1 MELKDY
7 QARVLADLAN
17 YLDVLDGTP
26 KLAQAFKDYWAGKG
40 VRVGSEGG
48 RSAMAPYK
56 NTVPGVPH
64 ICAKVPTAGG
74 KTFIAVNALATVFS
88 ALATRAPRRAKMVV
102 WLVPS
107 LTILDQT
114 VQALSS
120 PQHPY
125 RQRLDQLFRH
135 RVVVYEKRDLL
146 MGAGFSYDTAQAQL
160 SIVVMSFDSLRA
172 KNKEDRK
179 IFQENGNLASFLQP
193 DPGDPA
199 DWRLPEHDASAL
211 INVIRRLR
219 PVVVV
224 DESHN
229 AESAL
234 SVEMMMNLNPDFILD
249 LTATPRNNSN
259 IFSFVDALALKKQH
273 MVKLPV
279 IVANRSSKNEVIESA
294 LILRR
299 QLEDLATAE
308 QAAGG
313 RYIRP
318 IVLFQAQPR
327 TDDDNTTF
335 EKIRQQLVDWQVPE
349 DQIKIKTADIN
360 ELKGVDLM
368 SPACP
373 VRYIITV
380 NALKEGWD
388 CPFAYILASL
398 ADKTSAVDVEQI
410 LGRVLRMPHVQQHCH
425 DLLNLS
431 YVFTASNKF
440 MDTLQSVVRGLN
452 RAGFSDKDFRAID
465 ADLPDA
471 AAGSAATTAAL
482 AGAAGHPQL
491 PLAGLLDRPA
501 DRAEAAAAGE
511 ADLSSIAPDWQTAAT
526 AAFPARA
533 EAGGSEADT
542 APPDAASAGAAFVAS
557 IKARAMAENQAFEE
571 KALASNDDVSPE
583 LEDKMNRHQ
592 VKDIFRDEALTVR
605 LPQFFIR
612 VPNGGFF
619 ADEQPFQLFEREE
632 LLKEFRLSQA
642 DATIS
647 FEDVETEVYRVDLEQ
662 LGEENYA
669 PRAFKLAAR
678 ERAQFTSYLL
688 ALSRDSQV
696 MNLVSRLTELVGNI
710 YPITDPEIK
719 AYIRRVV
726 TGMSAEQIRDC
737 IERDVAYV
745 RKIKQKIT
753 TLSNGHAQ
761 KTFTDLLDVDRIA
774 VQPSFA
780 LPASITPSANASAVP
795 KSLYVIEAA
804 MGDFERR
811 LINDVANL
819 DSVQWWHRNGSR
831 GKGFRI
837 NGFLNHYPDFIVK
850 TKAGRII
857 ALETKGDDRDN
868 TDSELKLKL
877 GKLWQAK
884 AGRDYRY
891 MMVFENNPVDGAER
905 LADALAKIRQL

>member
-7 QARVLADLAN
+7 QARVLSDLAA

-26 KLAQAFKDYWAGKG
+26 NLALAYKEYWASKG
-40 VRVGSEGG
+40 VRVGNDGG
-48 RSAMAPYK
+48 HAGMEPYK

-74 KTFIAVNALATVFS
+74 KTFIAVNALETVFT
-88 ALATRAPRRAKMVV
+88 ALAKRAPRRPKMVV

-114 VQALSS
+114 VKALSS
-120 PQHPY
+120 PEHPY
-125 RQRLDQLFRH
+125 RKRLDQLFRH
-135 RVVVYEKRDLL
+135 RVAIYEKRDLL
-146 MGAGFSYDTAQAQL
+146 MGAGFSYDTAQEQL

-193 DPGDPA
+193 DQGDST
-199 DWRLPEHDASAL
+199 DWLLPEHDPSAL
-211 INVIRRLR
+211 INVIRLLR

-229 AESAL
+229 AESKL
-234 SVEMMMNLNPDFILD
+234 SVEMMKDLSPDFILD

-259 IFSFVDALALKKQH
+259 IISFVDALALKKQH

-279 IVANRSSKNEVIESA
+279 IVANRSSKGEVIESA

-299 QLEDLATAE
+299 QLEDLAKQE
-308 QAAGG
+308 EAAGG
-313 RYIRP
+313 KHIRP

-327 TDDDNTTF
+327 TDNDNTTF
-335 EKIRQQLVDWQVPE
+335 EKIREKLVELKIPAE
-349 DQIKIKTADIN
+349 QIKIKTADIN

-368 SPACP
+368 SRDCP
-373 VRYIITV
+373 VRFIITV

-410 LGRVLRMPHVQQHCH
+410 LGRVLRMPHVQQHGH

-431 YVFTASNKF
+431 YVFTASNRF
-440 MDTLQSVVRGLN
+440 MDTLQSVVKGLN
-452 RAGFSDKDFRAID
+452 RAGFSDRDYRAID
-465 ADLPDA
+465 AQAAGAHKGTGGEQLPLGGLFNEA
-471 AAGSAATTAAL
+471 AAGTSVE
-482 AGAAGHPQL
+482 PRDE
-491 PLAGLLDRPA
+491 LDVSGVSP
-501 DRAEAAAAGE
+501 EWE
-511 ADLSSIAPDWQTAAT
+511 TAAT
-526 AAFPARA
+526 AAS
-533 EAGGSEADT
+533 AGQTLQAGTDGNEPGSASV
-542 APPDAASAGAAFVAS
+542 DAGSAGAAFVAD
-557 IKARAMAENQAFEE
+557 IKARALTENRAFEE
-571 KALASNDDVSPE
+571 KAQSSNDDVSPE
-583 LEDKMNRHQ
+583 LEDKMNRHK
-592 VKDIFRDEALTVR
+592 VKDIFRDEAMAVR
-605 LPQFFIR
+605 LPQFFIQ
-612 VPNGGFF
+612 VQNGGFF
-619 ADEQPFQLFEREE
+619 EEEQPYQVFEREE

-662 LGEENYA
+662 LGDENYA

-678 ERAQFTSYLL
+678 ERAKFTDYLMG
-688 ALSRDSQV
+688 LSREGQV
-696 MNLVSRLTELVGNI
+696 MNLVSRLAELVGNM
-710 YPITDPEIK
+710 YPITDPEVK
-719 AYIRRVV
+719 EYIRRVV
-726 TGMSAEQIRDC
+726 TGMNADQIRDC

-745 RKIKQKIT
+745 RKIKQKIS
-753 TLSNGHAQ
+753 TLANAHAL
-761 KTFTDLLDVDRIA
+761 KTFADMLDVDRIA

-780 LPASITPSANASAVP
+780 LPESITPSINASAVP
-795 KSLYVIEAA
+795 KSLYVTEAS

-877 GKLWQAK
+877 GKLWESK

-891 MMVFENNPVDGAER
+891 MMVFDNNPIDGAER

>member
-7 QARVLADLAN
+7 QARVLGDLAA

-26 KLAQAFKDYWAGKG
+26 NLALAFKRYWMNKG
-40 VRVGSEGG
+40 VRVGGEATQLSG
-48 RSAMAPYK
+48 MDPYK

-64 ICAKVPTAGG
+64 ICVKVPTAGG
-74 KTFIAVNALATVFS
+74 KTFIAVNALDTVFKAFS
-88 ALATRAPRRAKMVV
+88 KRAPRRPKMVV

-114 VQALSS
+114 VRALSN
-120 PQHPY
+120 PEHPY
-125 RQRLDQLFRH
+125 RKRLDQLFRH
-135 RVVVYEKRDLL
+135 RVSVYEKRDLL
-146 MGAGFSYDTAQAQL
+146 MGAGFSYDTAQEQL

-172 KNKEDRK
+172 RNKEDRK
-179 IFQENGNLASFLQP
+179 IYQENGNLASFLQP
-193 DPGDPA
+193 DYGDPGD
-199 DWRLPEHDASAL
+199 WLLPEHDASAL

-229 AESAL
+229 AESQL
-234 SVEMMMNLNPDFILD
+234 SVEMLKNLNPDFILD

-259 IFSFVDALALKKQH
+259 IISFIDALALKKQH

-279 IVANRSSKNEVIESA
+279 IVANRSGKGEVIESA

-299 QLEDLATAE
+299 QLEDLAKQE
-308 QAAGG
+308 EAAGG
-313 RYIRP
+313 KYIRP

-335 EKIRQQLVDWQVPE
+335 EKIREKLVELKIPAE
-349 DQIKIKTADIN
+349 QIRIKTADIN

-368 SPACP
+368 RRDCP
-373 VRYIITV
+373 VRFIITV

-410 LGRVLRMPHVQQHCH
+410 LGRVLRMPHVQQHGH

-431 YVFTASNKF
+431 YVFTASNRF
-440 MDTLQSVVRGLN
+440 MDTLQSVVQGLN
-452 RAGFSDKDFRAID
+452 RAGFSDKDYRAID
-465 ADLPDA
+465 AQTPNA
-471 AAGSAATTAAL
+471 EAQAGQS
-482 AGAAGHPQL
+482 GAAQL
-491 PLAGLLDRPA
+491 PLAGLFSQPGGGEDVEISDALDVSGISH
-501 DRAEAAAAGE
+501 DWEAAA
-511 ADLSSIAPDWQTAAT
+511 SAAT
-526 AAFPARA
+526 ADFAG
-533 EAGGSEADT
+533 AGGILTATSHPADV
-542 APPDAASAGAAFVAS
+542 GAAFVAD
-557 IKARAMAENQAFEE
+557 IKARALAENQAFEE
-571 KALASNDDVSPE
+571 KAKASDDNVSAE
-583 LEDKMNRHQ
+583 LEDKMNRHK
-592 VKDIFRDEALTVR
+592 VKDIFRDEALAVR
-605 LPQFFIR
+605 LPQFFIK
-612 VPNGGFF
+612 VQNGGFF
-619 ADEQPFQLFEREE
+619 EEDQPFQLFEREE
-632 LLKEFRLSQA
+632 LLKAFRLSQA

-662 LGEENYA
+662 LGDENYA
-669 PRAFKLAAR
+669 PRAFKLAVR
-678 ERAQFTSYLL
+678 ERVQFTNYLL
-688 ALSRDSQV
+688 SLSRESQV
-696 MNLVSRLTELVGNI
+696 MNLVSRLVELVGNL
-710 YPITDPEIK
+710 YPITDPEVK
-719 AYIRRVV
+719 DYIGRVV
-726 TGMSAEQIRDC
+726 NGMNAEQIRDC

-745 RKIKQKIT
+745 RKIKQKIA
-753 TLSNGHAQ
+753 TLANAHAM
-761 KTFTDLLDVDRIA
+761 KAFTDLLDVDRIV
-774 VQPSFA
+774 VQPNFA
-780 LPASITPSANASAVP
+780 LPESITPSANASAVP
-795 KSLYVIEAA
+795 KSLYVTEAA

-811 LINDVANL
+811 VINDIANL
-819 DSVQWWHRNGSR
+819 ESVQWWHRNGSR

-877 GKLWQAK
+877 GKLWEAK
-884 AGRDYRY
+884 VGRDFRY
-891 MMVFENNPVDGAER
+891 MMAFDNNPIDGAER

>member
-7 QARVLADLAN
+7 QARVLADLAG

-26 KLAQAFKDYWAGKG
+26 DLAQAFRDYWSGKG
-40 VRVGSEGG
+40 VRVGGDDG
-48 RSAMAPYK
+48 MAPYK

-74 KTFIAVNALATVFS
+74 KTYIAVNALDTVFG
-88 ALATRAPRRAKMVV
+88 ALARRAPRRPKMVV

-114 VQALSS
+114 VKALSS
-120 PQHPY
+120 PEHPY
-125 RQRLDQLFRH
+125 RKRLDQLFRH
-135 RVVVYEKRDLL
+135 RVAVYEKRDLL
-146 MGAGFSYDTAQAQL
+146 MGAGFSYDTAQEQL

-172 KNKEDRK
+172 RNKEDRK
-179 IFQENGNLASFLQP
+179 IYQENGNLASFLQP
-193 DPGDPA
+193 DAGDSG
-199 DWRLPEHDASAL
+199 DWLLPEHDASAL

-229 AESAL
+229 AESQL
-234 SVEMMMNLNPDFILD
+234 SVEMLKNLNPDFILD

-259 IFSFVDALALKKQH
+259 IISYVDALALKKQH

-279 IVANRSSKNEVIESA
+279 IVTNRTSKGEVIESA

-299 QLEDLATAE
+299 QLEDLAKQE
-308 QAAGG
+308 EAAGG
-313 RYIRP
+313 KHIRP

-335 EKIRQQLVDWQVPE
+335 EKIREKLIELKIPAE
-349 DQIKIKTADIN
+349 QIRIKTADIN
-360 ELKGVDLM
+360 ELKDVDLM
-368 SPACP
+368 SRDCP
-373 VRYIITV
+373 VRFIITV

-410 LGRVLRMPHVQQHCH
+410 LGRVLRMPHVQQHGH

-431 YVFTASNKF
+431 YVFTASSRF
-440 MDTLQSVVRGLN
+440 MDTLQSVVKGLN
-452 RAGFSDKDFRAID
+452 RAGFSDKDYRAVD
-465 ADLPDA
+465 AQAADA
-471 AAGSAATTAAL
+471 AAQTGT
-482 AGAAGHPQL
+482 AGAGQL
-491 PLAGLLDRPA
+491 PLGGLFEQAADDAAAEPAGELDVSNVSP
-501 DRAEAAAAGE
+501 DWEAAARVGTGVSESGVAT
-511 ADLSSIAPDWQTAAT
+511 PDI
-526 AAFPARA
+526 
-533 EAGGSEADT
+533 
-542 APPDAASAGAAFVAS
+542 ASASTAFVAD
-557 IKARAMAENQAFEE
+557 IKARAVAENQAFEE
-571 KALASNDDVSPE
+571 KAQASNDDVSPE
-583 LEDKMNRHQ
+583 LEDKMNRHRI
-592 VKDIFRDEALTVR
+592 KDIFRDEALAVR
-605 LPQFFIR
+605 LPQFFIQ
-612 VPNGGFF
+612 VENSGFF
-619 ADEQPFQLFEREE
+619 TEEQPFQLFEREE
-632 LLKEFRLSQA
+632 LLKEFRLSQG

-647 FEDVETEVYRVDLEQ
+647 FEDVETEIYRVDLEK
-662 LGEENYA
+662 LGEEDYA

-678 ERAQFTSYLL
+678 ERMKFTDYLL
-688 ALSRDSQV
+688 ALPRDSQV
-696 MNLVSRLTELVGNI
+696 MNLVSRLAELVGNM
-710 YPITDPEIK
+710 YPITDPEVK
-719 AYIRRVV
+719 EYIHRVV
-726 TGMSAEQIRDC
+726 NGMNAEQIRDC

-745 RKIKQKIT
+745 RKIKQKIA
-753 TLSNGHAQ
+753 TLANAHAQ
-761 KTFTDLLDVDRIA
+761 KTFTDMLDVDRIA
-774 VQPSFA
+774 MQPSFA
-780 LPASITPSANASAVP
+780 LPESIMPSANASAVP
-795 KSLYVIEAA
+795 KSLYVTEAA
-804 MGDFERR
+804 MGEFERR

-877 GKLWQAK
+877 GKLWESK

-891 MMVFENNPVDGAER
+891 MMVFENNPIDGAER

>member
-7 QARVLADLAN
+7 QARVLSDLAA
-17 YLDVLDGTP
+17 YMDVLDGTP
-26 KLAQAFKDYWAGKG
+26 NLALAFEQYWASKG
-40 VRVGSEGG
+40 VRVGARGG
-48 RSAMAPYK
+48 HAGMEPYK

-74 KTFIAVNALATVFS
+74 KTFIAVNALDTVFT
-88 ALATRAPRRAKMVV
+88 ALTKRAPRRPKLVV

-114 VQALSS
+114 VQALGS
-120 PQHPY
+120 PEHPY
-125 RQRLDQLFRH
+125 RKRLNQWFRH
-135 RVVVYEKRDLL
+135 RVAVYEKRDLL
-146 MGAGFSYDTAQAQL
+146 MGAGFSYDTAQEQL

-172 KNKEDRK
+172 RNKEDRK

-193 DPGDPA
+193 DQGDRA
-199 DWRLPEHDASAL
+199 DWLLPEHDASAL

-229 AESAL
+229 AESQL
-234 SVEMMMNLNPDFILD
+234 SVEMMKNLNPDFILD

-259 IFSFVDALALKKQH
+259 IISFVDALALKKQH

-279 IVANRSSKNEVIESA
+279 IVANRASRGEVIESA

-299 QLEDLATAE
+299 QLEDLALQEEAK
-308 QAAGG
+308 GG
-313 RYIRP
+313 KHIRP

-327 TDDDNTTF
+327 TGDDNTTF
-335 EKIRQQLVDWQVPE
+335 EKIREELVASNIPAE
-349 DQIKIKTADIN
+349 QIKIKTADVD
-360 ELKGVDLM
+360 ELKGVDLV
-368 SPACP
+368 SRDCP

-410 LGRVLRMPHVQQHCH
+410 LGRVLRMPHVQQHGH

-431 YVFTASNKF
+431 YVFTASSRF
-440 MDTLQSVVRGLN
+440 MDTLHSVVRGLN
-452 RAGFSDKDFRAID
+452 RAGFTDKDYRAID
-465 ADLPDA
+465 AQAVVP
-471 AAGSAATTAAL
+471 
-482 AGAAGHPQL
+482 
-491 PLAGLLDRPA
+491 
-501 DRAEAAAAGE
+501 
-511 ADLSSIAPDWQTAAT
+511 
-526 AAFPARA
+526 
-533 EAGGSEADT
+533 
-542 APPDAASAGAAFVAS
+542 AASAGAAATGQLPLEGLVDGAAAVAESTPAEDLDVSGVSPDWEAAATAETGAQGDARRATVPDAAAASTAFVDE
-557 IKARAMAENQAFEE
+557 IKARALTENREFEDKAQALSSLVDHV
-571 KALASNDDVSPE
+571 APE
-583 LEDKMNRHQ
+583 LEDKMNRHKI
-592 VKDIFRDEALTVR
+592 KDIFRDEALAVR
-605 LPQFFIR
+605 MPQFFIQ

-619 ADEQPFQLFEREE
+619 EEGQPFQLFEREE

-642 DATIS
+642 DASIS
-647 FEDVETEVYRVDLEQ
+647 FEDVATEVYRVDLEQ
-662 LGEENYA
+662 LGDENYT
-669 PRAFKLAAR
+669 PRAFKLAVR
-678 ERAQFTSYLL
+678 ERTRFTDYLM
-688 ALSRDSQV
+688 ALPRDSQV
-696 MNLVSRLTELVGNI
+696 MNLVARLAQLVGNL
-710 YPITDPEIK
+710 YPITDREVK
-719 AYIRRVV
+719 EYIRRVV
-726 TGMSAEQIRDC
+726 TGMNADQIRDC

-745 RKIKQKIT
+745 RKIRQKIT
-753 TLSNGHAQ
+753 TLANKHAE
-761 KTFTDLLDVDRIA
+761 KAFTDMLDVDRIA
-774 VQPSFA
+774 IQPSFA
-780 LPASITPSANASAVP
+780 LQESITPSANASAVP
-795 KSLYVIEAA
+795 KSLYVTEAA

-868 TDSELKLKL
+868 TDSGLKLKL
-877 GKLWQAK
+877 GKLWEAK
-884 AGRDYRY
+884 AGRLAGTEFRY
-891 MMVFENNPVDGAER
+891 MMVFDNNPIDGAER

>member
-7 QARVLADLAN
+7 QARVLNDLAA
-17 YLDVLDGTP
+17 YLDVLDGTHN
-26 KLAQAFKDYWAGKG
+26 LALAYKEYWASKG

-48 RSAMAPYK
+48 HVGMAPYK

-74 KTFIAVNALATVFS
+74 KTFIAVNALETVFT
-88 ALATRAPRRAKMVV
+88 AMAKRAPRRPKMVV

-114 VQALSS
+114 VKALSS
-120 PQHPY
+120 PEHPY
-125 RQRLDQLFRH
+125 RKRLDQLFRH
-135 RVVVYEKRDLL
+135 RVAVYEKRDLL
-146 MGAGFSYDTAQAQL
+146 MGAGFCYDTAQEQL

-172 KNKEDRK
+172 RNKEDRK

-193 DPGDPA
+193 DQGDST
-199 DWRLPEHDASAL
+199 DWLLPEHDPSAL

-229 AESAL
+229 AESKL
-234 SVEMMMNLNPDFILD
+234 SVEMMKDLNPDFILD

-259 IFSFVDALALKKQH
+259 IISFVDALALKKQH

-279 IVANRSSKNEVIESA
+279 IVANRSSKGEVIESA

-299 QLEDLATAE
+299 QLEDLAKQE
-308 QAAGG
+308 EAAGG
-313 RYIRP
+313 KYIRP

-335 EKIRQQLVDWQVPE
+335 EKIREKLVELKIPAE
-349 DQIKIKTADIN
+349 QIKIKTADIN
-360 ELKGVDLM
+360 ELRGLDLM
-368 SPACP
+368 SRDCP
-373 VRYIITV
+373 VRFIITV

-410 LGRVLRMPHVQQHCH
+410 LGRVLRMPHVQQHGH

-431 YVFTASNKF
+431 YVFTASNRF
-440 MDTLQSVVRGLN
+440 MDTLQSVVKGLN
-452 RAGFSDKDFRAID
+452 RAGFSDRDYRAVD
-465 ADLPDA
+465 VQA
-471 AAGSAATTAAL
+471 AVAQEGS
-482 AGAAGHPQL
+482 GGEQL
-491 PLAGLLDRPA
+491 PLGGLFNQVAADATVEPVDELDVSGVSP
-501 DRAEAAAAGE
+501 EWE
-511 ADLSSIAPDWQTAAT
+511 TAAT
-526 AAFPARA
+526 AAS
-533 EAGGSEADT
+533 AGQTVQAGVDGVEPSSVSV
-542 APPDAASAGAAFVAS
+542 DAVSVGAAFVAD
-557 IKARAMAENQAFEE
+557 IKARALIENKAFEE
-571 KALASNDDVSPE
+571 KAQSSNDDVSPE
-583 LEDKMNRHQ
+583 LEDNMNRHK
-592 VKDIFRDEALTVR
+592 VKDIFRDEALAVR
-605 LPQFFIR
+605 LPQFFIQ
-612 VPNGGFF
+612 VQNGGFF
-619 ADEQPFQLFEREE
+619 EEEQPYQVFEREE

-678 ERAQFTSYLL
+678 ERAKFTDYLMG
-688 ALSRDSQV
+688 LSRESQV
-696 MNLVSRLTELVGNI
+696 MNLVSRLAELVGNM
-710 YPITDPEIK
+710 YPITDPEVK
-719 AYIRRVV
+719 EYIRRVV
-726 TGMSAEQIRDC
+726 TGMNADQIRDC

-753 TLSNGHAQ
+753 TLANAHAL
-761 KTFTDLLDVDRIA
+761 KAFTDMLDVDRIA

-780 LPASITPSANASAVP
+780 LPESITPSANASAVP
-795 KSLYVIEAA
+795 KSLYVTEAS

-877 GKLWQAK
+877 GKLWESK

-891 MMVFENNPVDGAER
+891 MMVFDNNPIDGAER

>member
-7 QARVLADLAN
+7 QARVLADLAS

-26 KLAQAFKDYWAGKG
+26 NLAQAFKDYWAGKG
-40 VRVGSEGG
+40 VRVGGG
-48 RSAMAPYK
+48 DGMEPYK

-74 KTFIAVNALATVFS
+74 KTFIAVNALDTVFS
-88 ALATRAPRRAKMVV
+88 ALAKRAPGRPKLVV

-114 VQALSS
+114 VLALSS
-120 PQHPY
+120 PEHPY
-125 RQRLDQLFRH
+125 RKRLDQLFRH
-135 RVVVYEKRDLL
+135 RVAVYEKRDLL
-146 MGAGFSYDTAQAQL
+146 MGAGFSWDTAQEQL

-172 KNKEDRK
+172 RNKEDRK
-179 IFQENGNLASFLQP
+179 IYQENGNLASFLQP
-193 DPGDPA
+193 DQGDPS
-199 DWRLPEHDASAL
+199 DWLLPEHDASAL

-229 AESAL
+229 AESQL
-234 SVEMMMNLNPDFILD
+234 SVEMMKNLNPDFILD

-259 IFSFVDALALKKQH
+259 IISYVDALALKKQH

-279 IVANRSSKNEVIESA
+279 IVANRTSKGEVIESA

-299 QLEDLATAE
+299 QLEDLARDE
-308 QAAGG
+308 EAAGG
-313 RYIRP
+313 KYIRP

-327 TDDDNTTF
+327 TDEDNTTF
-335 EKIRQQLVDWQVPE
+335 EKIREKLVELKIPAE
-349 DQIKIKTADIN
+349 QIKIKTADIN
-360 ELKGVDLM
+360 ELRGVNLM
-368 SPACP
+368 SRDCP
-373 VRYIITV
+373 VRFIITV

-410 LGRVLRMPHVQQHCH
+410 LGRVLRMPHVQQHGN

-431 YVFTASNKF
+431 YVFTASNRF
-440 MDTLQSVVRGLN
+440 MDTLQSVVKGLN
-452 RAGFSDKDFRAID
+452 RAGFSDKDYRAID
-465 ADLPDA
+465 GQATDA
-471 AAGSAATTAAL
+471 AAQAGTAGTAQLPLGGLSGQPADEDEAPSADDLDVSGVSPDWEAAATGAVQAQAGSAGSVAAAATTD
-482 AGAAGHPQL
+482 GTVT
-491 PLAGLLDRPA
+491 D
-501 DRAEAAAAGE
+501 AAAYV
-511 ADLSSIAPDWQTAAT
+511 AD
-526 AAFPARA
+526 
-533 EAGGSEADT
+533 
-542 APPDAASAGAAFVAS
+542 
-557 IKARAMAENQAFEE
+557 IKARALAENQAFEA
-571 KALASNDDVSPE
+571 KAQASDDDVSPE
-583 LEDKMNRHQ
+583 LEDKMNRHKI
-592 VKDIFRDEALTVR
+592 KDIFRDEALAVR
-605 LPQFFIR
+605 LPQFFIQ
-612 VPNGGFF
+612 VQNGGFF
-619 ADEQPFQLFEREE
+619 TEDQPFQLFEREE

-647 FEDVETEVYRVDLEQ
+647 FDDVETEVYRVDLEQ
-662 LGEENYA
+662 LGDGDYA

-678 ERAQFTSYLL
+678 ERVRFTEYLL
-688 ALSRDSQV
+688 ALSHESQV
-696 MNLVSRLTELVGNI
+696 MNLVSRLTELVGNM
-710 YPITDPEIK
+710 YPITDPEVK
-719 AYIRRVV
+719 EYIRRVV
-726 TGMSAEQIRDC
+726 SGMNAEQIRDC

-753 TLSNGHAQ
+753 TLANAHAM
-761 KTFTDLLDVDRIA
+761 KTFTDMLDVDRIA

-780 LPASITPSANASAVP
+780 LPESITPSANASAVP
-795 KSLYVIEAA
+795 KSLYVTEAA

-850 TKAGRII
+850 TKAGRVIL
-857 ALETKGDDRDN
+857 LETKGDDRDN

-877 GKLWQAK
+877 GKLWEAK

-891 MMVFENNPVDGAER
+891 MMVFDQNPIDGAER

>member
-7 QARVLADLAN
+7 QARVLADLAG
-17 YLDVLDGTP
+17 YLDVLDGMP
-26 KLAQAFKDYWAGKG
+26 NLAQAFRDYWAGKG
-40 VRVGSEGG
+40 VRVGGDDGIE
-48 RSAMAPYK
+48 PYK

-74 KTFIAVNALATVFS
+74 KTFIAVNALDTVFT
-88 ALATRAPRRAKMVV
+88 ALAKRSPVRPKMVV

-114 VQALSS
+114 VEALNS
-120 PQHPY
+120 PEHPY
-125 RQRLDQLFRH
+125 RKRLDQLFRH
-135 RVVVYEKRDLL
+135 RVAVYEKRDLL
-146 MGAGFSYDTAQAQL
+146 MGAGFSYDTAQEQL

-172 KNKEDRK
+172 RNKEDRK
-179 IFQENGNLASFLQP
+179 IYQENGNLASFLQP
-193 DPGDPA
+193 DQGDPGD
-199 DWRLPEHDASAL
+199 WLLPEHDASAL

-229 AESAL
+229 AESQL
-234 SVEMMMNLNPDFILD
+234 SVEMMTNLNPDFILD

-259 IFSFVDALALKKQH
+259 IISFVDALALKKQH

-279 IVANRSSKNEVIESA
+279 IVANRTSKGEVIESA

-299 QLEDLATAE
+299 QLEDLAKQE
-308 QAAGG
+308 EAAGG
-313 RYIRP
+313 KYIRP

-335 EKIRQQLVDWQVPE
+335 EKIREKLIELKIPAE
-349 DQIKIKTADIN
+349 QIKIKTADIN

-368 SPACP
+368 KRDCP
-373 VRYIITV
+373 VRFIITV

-410 LGRVLRMPHVQQHCH
+410 LGRVLRMPHVQQHGN

-431 YVFTASNKF
+431 YVFTASNRF
-440 MDTLQSVVRGLN
+440 MDTLQSVVKGLN
-452 RAGFSDKDFRAID
+452 RAGFSDKDYRAID
-465 ADLPDA
+465 AQA
-471 AAGSAATTAAL
+471 ADTAVQ
-482 AGAAGHPQL
+482 AGASGAEQL
-491 PLAGLLDRPA
+491 PLGGLFGQATDDAKAEPAGELDVSDVSP
-501 DRAEAAAAGE
+501 DWEAAATAQAGTGASE
-511 ADLSSIAPDWQTAAT
+511 SGATTPDI
-526 AAFPARA
+526 
-533 EAGGSEADT
+533 
-542 APPDAASAGAAFVAS
+542 ASAGTAFVAD
-557 IKARAMAENQAFEE
+557 IKARALAENQAFEE
-571 KALASNDDVSPE
+571 KAQASNDDVSPY
-583 LEDKMNRHQ
+583 LEDKMNRHKI
-592 VKDIFRDEALTVR
+592 KDIFRDEALTVR
-605 LPQFFIR
+605 LPQFFIQ
-612 VPNGGFF
+612 VQNGGFF
-619 ADEQPFQLFEREE
+619 AEEQPFQLFEREE
-632 LLKEFRLSQA
+632 LLKEFRLSQG

-647 FEDVETEVYRVDLEQ
+647 FEDVETEIYRVDLEQ
-662 LGEENYA
+662 LGDENYA

-678 ERAQFTSYLL
+678 ERVQFTSYLL
-688 ALSRDSQV
+688 ALSPESQV
-696 MNLVSRLTELVGNI
+696 MNLVSRLTELVGNM
-710 YPITDPEIK
+710 YPITDPEVK

-726 TGMSAEQIRDC
+726 TDMNAEQIRDC

-753 TLSNGHAQ
+753 TLANAHAL
-761 KTFTDLLDVDRIA
+761 KTFTDMLDVDRIA
-774 VQPSFA
+774 MQPSFA
-780 LPASITPSANASAVP
+780 LPESITPSANASAVP
-795 KSLYVIEAA
+795 KSLYVTEAA

-857 ALETKGDDRDN
+857 VLETKGDDRDN

-877 GKLWQAK
+877 GKLWEAK

-891 MMVFENNPVDGAER
+891 MMVFENNPIDGAER

>member
-7 QARVLADLAN
+7 QTRVLTDLAA
-17 YLDVLDGTP
+17 YLEVLDSTP
-26 KLAQAFKDYWAGKG
+26 NLAQAFNDYWASKG
-40 VRVGSEGG
+40 VRVGKEGAHDG
-48 RSAMAPYK
+48 MDPYK

-74 KTFIAVNALATVFS
+74 KTFIAVNALDTTFT
-88 ALATRAPRRAKMVV
+88 ALAKRAPRRPKMVV

-114 VQALSS
+114 VQALAS
-120 PQHPY
+120 PEHPY
-125 RQRLDQLFRH
+125 RKRLDQLFRH
-135 RVVVYEKRDLL
+135 RVAVYEKRDLL
-146 MGAGFSYDTAQAQL
+146 MGAGFSYDTAQEQL

-172 KNKEDRK
+172 RNKEDRK

-193 DPGDPA
+193 DQGDPS
-199 DWRLPEHDASAL
+199 DWLLPEHDASAL

-229 AESAL
+229 AESQL
-234 SVEMMMNLNPDFILD
+234 SVEMLKNLNPDFILD

-259 IFSFVDALALKKQH
+259 IISYVDALALKKQH

-279 IVANRSSKNEVIESA
+279 IVANRSSKGEVIESA

-299 QLEDLATAE
+299 QLEDLAKQE
-308 QAAGG
+308 ELKGG
-313 RYIRP
+313 KHIRP

-335 EKIRQQLVDWQVPE
+335 EKIREKLVELKIPAE
-349 DQIKIKTADIN
+349 QIKIKTAEIN

-368 SPACP
+368 SRDCP
-373 VRYIITV
+373 VRFIITV

-388 CPFAYILASL
+388 CPFAYVLASL

-410 LGRVLRMPHVQQHCH
+410 LGRVLRMPHVQQHGH

-431 YVFTASNKF
+431 YVFTASNRF
-440 MDTLQSVVRGLN
+440 MDTLQSVVKGLN
-452 RAGFSDKDFRAID
+452 RAGFSDKDYRAID
-465 ADLPDA
+465 TQAVGTSGPSGSAGEAQLPLGGLFEPGAPEDQAEPADDLDVSGVSPDWE
-471 AAGSAATTAAL
+471 SAATVASTNAASSGIAEGTAAM
-482 AGAAGHPQL
+482 
-491 PLAGLLDRPA
+491 
-501 DRAEAAAAGE
+501 
-511 ADLSSIAPDWQTAAT
+511 PDTAT
-526 AAFPARA
+526 A
-533 EAGGSEADT
+533 ST
-542 APPDAASAGAAFVAS
+542 AFVAD
-557 IKARAMAENQAFEE
+557 IKARALTENQAFEE
-571 KALASNDDVSPE
+571 KAQASSEDVSPE
-583 LEDKMNRHQ
+583 LEEKMNRHK
-592 VKDIFRDEALTVR
+592 VKDIFRDDALAVR
-605 LPQFFIR
+605 MPQFFIR
-612 VPNGGFF
+612 VQNGGFF
-619 ADEQPFQLFEREE
+619 EDEQPYQVFEREE

-642 DATIS
+642 DASIS

-662 LGEENYA
+662 LGDENYA

-678 ERAQFTSYLL
+678 ERVKFTEYLL
-688 ALSRDSQV
+688 ALSHESQV
-696 MNLVSRLTELVGNI
+696 LNLVSRLADLVGNM
-710 YPITDPEIK
+710 YPITDPEVK
-719 AYIRRVV
+719 EYIRRVV
-726 TGMSAEQIRDC
+726 TGMNAEQIRDC

-753 TLSNGHAQ
+753 TLANAHAL
-761 KTFTDLLDVDRIA
+761 KTFTDMLDVDRIA
-774 VQPSFA
+774 VQPSYS
-780 LPASITPSANASAVP
+780 LPESITPSANASAVP
-795 KSLYVIEAA
+795 KSLYVTEAA

-850 TKAGRII
+850 TKTGRII

-877 GKLWQAK
+877 GKLWEAK

-891 MMVFENNPVDGAER
+891 MMVFENNPIDGAER
-905 LADALAKIRQL
+905 LSDALAKIRQL

>member
-7 QARVLADLAN
+7 QARVLADLAA
-17 YLDVLDGTP
+17 YLDVLDSTP
-26 KLAQAFKDYWAGKG
+26 NLAQAFKDHWANKG
-40 VRVGSEGG
+40 VRVG
-48 RSAMAPYK
+48 MAGSQAGMEPYK

-74 KTFIAVNALATVFS
+74 KTFIAVNALDTVFT
-88 ALATRAPRRAKMVV
+88 ALAKRAPRRPKMVV

-114 VQALSS
+114 VKALAS
-120 PQHPY
+120 PEHPY
-125 RQRLDQLFRH
+125 RKRLDQLFRH
-135 RVVVYEKRDLL
+135 RVAVYEKRDLL
-146 MGAGFSYDTAQAQL
+146 MGAGFSYDTAQQQL

-172 KNKEDRK
+172 RNKEDRK
-179 IFQENGNLASFLQP
+179 IFQENGNLASFLL
-193 DPGDPA
+193 PA
-199 DWRLPEHDASAL
+199 QGAAVDDASEWLLPEHDASAL

-229 AESAL
+229 AESQL
-234 SVEMMMNLNPDFILD
+234 SVEMMKNLNPDFILD

-259 IFSFVDALALKKQH
+259 IISFVDALALKKQH

-279 IVANRSSKNEVIESA
+279 IVANRTSRGEVIESA

-299 QLEDLATAE
+299 QLEELAKQE
-308 QAAGG
+308 EAAGG
-313 RYIRP
+313 KYIRP

-327 TDDDNTTF
+327 TDEDNTTF
-335 EKIRQQLVDWQVPE
+335 EKIRDKLVALKVPAE
-349 DQIKIKTADIN
+349 QIKIKTADIN
-360 ELKGVDLM
+360 ELKGTELM
-368 SPACP
+368 SRDCP
-373 VRYIITV
+373 VRFIITV

-388 CPFAYILASL
+388 CPFAYVLASL

-410 LGRVLRMPHVQQHCH
+410 LGRVLRMPHVQRHDH

-431 YVFTASNKF
+431 YVFTASNRF
-440 MDTLQSVVRGLN
+440 MDTLESVVKGLN
-452 RAGFSDKDFRAID
+452 RAGFSDKDYRAID
-465 ADLPDA
+465 AQTGQA
-471 AAGSAATTAAL
+471 SAPFGVAIAV
-482 AGAAGHPQL
+482 QL
-491 PLAGLLDRPA
+491 PLSGLITPA
-501 DRAEAAAAGE
+501 DTGYAHASDDEW
-511 ADLSSIAPDWQTAAT
+511 DLSGVSREWNIDASANRLPD
-526 AAFPARA
+526 
-533 EAGGSEADT
+533 
-542 APPDAASAGAAFVAS
+542 DACAGAAFVAD
-557 IKARAMAENQAFEE
+557 ITARALTENQAFEQ
-571 KALASNDDVSPE
+571 KAQAQSASGDEDSTE

-592 VKDIFRDEALTVR
+592 VKDIFREEALALR
-605 LPQFFIR
+605 LPQFFIA

-619 ADEQPFQLFEREE
+619 EADQPLQVFEREE

-642 DATIS
+642 DAAIS
-647 FEDVETEVYRVDLEQ
+647 FEDVASEVFRVDLEQ
-662 LGEENYA
+662 QGDQNYA
-669 PRAFKLAAR
+669 PRAFKLTAN
-678 ERAQFTSYLL
+678 ERTKFTNYLM
-688 ALSRDSQV
+688 ALSRESQV
-696 MNLVSRLTELVGNI
+696 MNLVSRLADLVGNMV
-710 YPITDPEIK
+710 PITDPEVK
-719 AYIRRVV
+719 EYIRRVV
-726 TGMSAEQIRDC
+726 SGMNAEQIRDC
-737 IERDVAYV
+737 FERDLAYA
-745 RKIKQKIT
+745 RKIEQKIKR
-753 TLSNGHAQ
+753 LSDVHAV
-761 KTFTDLLDVDRIA
+761 KAFTDMLDVDRIA
-774 VQPSFA
+774 VQPNFA
-780 LPASITPSANASAVP
+780 LPQAITPSANASAVP
-795 KSLYVIEAA
+795 KSLYVTEAA

-884 AGRDYRY
+884 AGRLSGTEYRY
-891 MMVFENNPVDGAER
+891 MMVFDSNPIDGAER

>member
-7 QARVLADLAN
+7 QARVLADLAG

-26 KLAQAFKDYWAGKG
+26 NLAQAFKDYWAGKG
-40 VRVGSEGG
+40 VRVGNSGSHAGME
-48 RSAMAPYK
+48 PYK

-74 KTFIAVNALATVFS
+74 KTFIAVNALDTVFS
-88 ALATRAPRRAKMVV
+88 ALAKRAPRRPKMVV

-114 VQALSS
+114 VKALSS
-120 PQHPY
+120 PEHPY
-125 RQRLDQLFRH
+125 RKRLDQLFQH
-135 RVVVYEKRDLL
+135 RVAVFEKRDLL
-146 MGAGFSYDTAQAQL
+146 MGAGFSYDTAQEQL

-172 KNKEDRK
+172 RNKEDRK

-193 DPGDPA
+193 DQGDSS
-199 DWRLPEHDASAL
+199 DWLLPEHDVSAL

-229 AESAL
+229 AESQL
-234 SVEMMMNLNPDFILD
+234 SVEMMKNLNPDFILD

-259 IFSFVDALALKKQH
+259 IISFVDALALKRQH

-279 IVANRSSKNEVIESA
+279 IVANRSSKGEVIESA

-299 QLEDLATAE
+299 QLEDLAKQE
-308 QAAGG
+308 EAAGG
-313 RYIRP
+313 KYIRP

-335 EKIRQQLVDWQVPE
+335 EKIREKLVELKIPPE
-349 DQIKIKTADIN
+349 QIRIKTADIN

-368 SPACP
+368 SRDCP
-373 VRYIITV
+373 VRFIITV

-410 LGRVLRMPHVQQHCH
+410 LGRVLRMPHVQQHGN
-425 DLLNLS
+425 DFLNLS
-431 YVFTASNKF
+431 YVFTASNRF
-440 MDTLQSVVRGLN
+440 MDTLQSVVKGLN
-452 RAGFSDKDFRAID
+452 RAGFSDKDYRAID
-465 ADLPDA
+465 AQA
-471 AAGSAATTAAL
+471 ADTAAQP
-482 AGAAGHPQL
+482 GATGMGQL
-491 PLAGLLDRPA
+491 PLGGLSGEPTA
-501 DRAEAAAAGE
+501 RAEAAP
-511 ADLSSIAPDWQTAAT
+511 ADDLDVSGISPDWEAAAT
-526 AAFPARA
+526 GAAQVQAGTGASEPAA
-533 EAGGSEADT
+533 AT
-542 APPDAASAGAAFVAS
+542 TDAASADAAAYVAD
-557 IKARAMAENQAFEE
+557 IKARALAENQAFEA
-571 KALASNDDVSPE
+571 KAQASNDDISPE
-583 LEDKMNRHQ
+583 LEDKMNRHKI
-592 VKDIFRDEALTVR
+592 KDIFRDEALAVR
-605 LPQFFIR
+605 LPQFFIQ
-612 VPNGGFF
+612 VQNGGFF
-619 ADEQPFQLFEREE
+619 AEEQPFQLFEREE
-632 LLKEFRLSQA
+632 LLKEFRLSQG

-647 FEDVETEVYRVDLEQ
+647 FEDVESEVYRVDLEE
-662 LGEENYA
+662 LGDGDYA

-678 ERAQFTSYLL
+678 ERVKFTDYLL

-696 MNLVSRLTELVGNI
+696 MNLVSRLAELVGNM
-710 YPITDPEIK
+710 YPITDPEVK
-719 AYIRRVV
+719 EYIRRVV
-726 TGMSAEQIRDC
+726 TDMSAEQIRDC

-753 TLSNGHAQ
+753 TLANAHAM
-761 KTFTDLLDVDRIA
+761 KTFTDMLDVDRIA
-774 VQPSFA
+774 MQPSFA
-780 LPASITPSANASAVP
+780 LPESITPSANASAVP
-795 KSLYVIEAA
+795 KSLYVTEAA

-831 GKGFRI
+831 GKGFRV

-857 ALETKGDDRDN
+857 VLETKGDDRDN

-884 AGRDYRY
+884 AGRDYHY
-891 MMVFENNPVDGAER
+891 MMVFEHNPIEGAER
-905 LADALAKIRQL
+905 LADALAKLRQM